1 MKDLLEEYRLAESR
15 RGQGVG
21 THWSPYPTQ
30 KENRSIEAF
39 AKDLEDVAKLA
50 DWDDATTK
58 AVRAIAKAMRRGSKT
73 QVKRLMAKA
82 NVDETSVYNDIAHFV
97 TYNMG

>member
-15 RGQGVG
+15 RGQG
-21 THWSPYPTQ
+21 
-30 KENRSIEAF
+30 
-39 AKDLEDVAKLA
+39 KDLEDVAKLA

-82 NVDETSVYNDIAHFV
+82 NVDETSVYNDSAHFV